1 MASNTLSAPRVVTT
15 THKPDGTC
23 VIGSDT
29 QITPFFPF
37 GPNASSFNIMHSSE
51 SVPVSNT
58 APLPSTVTST
68 VPRAPP
74 GGVMFCTS
82 DIKPGQ
88 GSPMHRTVSLD
99 YACVL
104 SGEITMKLDSG
115 EETII
120 RTGEFIVQRG
130 GMHSWFNHTQQPTR
144 ILCVLLGSEK
154 IVTEDG
160 RTLDEFFPKRP
171 GT

>member
-1 MASNTLSAPRVVTT
+1 
-15 THKPDGTC
+15 
-23 VIGSDT
+23 
-29 QITPFFPF
+29 
-37 GPNASSFNIMHSSE
+37 
-51 SVPVSNT
+51 
-58 APLPSTVTST
+58 
-68 VPRAPP
+68 
-74 GGVMFCTS
+74 MFCTS